1 MSITHVAQQLAAAGV
16 EIVQY
21 RDKRGSP
28 QVILAHAAAIREAMP
43 KAMTLIM
50 NDRLDLAP
58 LLAEFDGVHLGQE
71 DIHAADARPLLGD
84 GAIVGISTHSAQQ
97 VLATRELAPVSYV
110 AIGPV
115 FATSTK
121 ADASAVV
128 GLEAVRRARALT
140 TKPLVAIG
148 GITLANAPSVFAAGA
163 DSIAVISALFLPSAR
178 PSSKPPANSCACL
191 SSQLIAD
198 KLKARD
204 SSLPRAVRQIP
215 ETIRRFSDSV
225 KEP

>member
-1 MSITHVAQQLAAAGV
+1 MIPLPRFYPILDAELCSRHGVSITHVAQQLAAAGV

-43 KAMTLIM
+43 KATLIM
-50 NDRLDLAP
+50 NDRVDLAR
-58 LLAEFDGVHLGQE
+58 LAEFDGVHLGQE
-71 DIHAADARPLLGD
+71 DMHAADARPLLGD

-97 VLATRELAPVSYV
+97 VLATELAPVSYV

-163 DSIAVISALFLPSAR
+163 DSIAVISALFLPGQTIEQTACEFLRLSAH
-178 PSSKPPANSCACL
+178 SS
-191 SSQLIAD
+191 
-198 KLKARD
+198 
-204 SSLPRAVRQIP
+204 
-215 ETIRRFSDSV
+215 
-225 KEP
+225 